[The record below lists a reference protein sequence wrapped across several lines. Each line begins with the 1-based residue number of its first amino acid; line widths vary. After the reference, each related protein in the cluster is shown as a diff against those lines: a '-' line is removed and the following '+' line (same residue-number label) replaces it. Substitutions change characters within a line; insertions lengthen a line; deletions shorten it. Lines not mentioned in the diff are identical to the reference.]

1 MKKLRAK
8 DRAAVRAGFEEM
20 RKAGIKCVVVGMY
33 SLVTTSCA
41 ACAFAQEPVLF
52 YRKFYG
58 GDDRYKVPEHCYVCR
73 EREFV
78 IDGVPVK
85 RDHWVKRQDYVLEEG
100 R

>member
-1 MKKLRAK
+1 MGCDAPFL
-8 DRAAVRAGFEEM
+8 EEGTI
-20 RKAGIKCVVVGMY
+20 R
-33 SLVTTSCA
+33 LTSPCA
-41 ACAFAQEPVLF
+41 ACAYAQNPKLFFQEFASYLGQD
-52 YRKFYG
+52 G
-58 GDDRYKVPEHCYVCR
+58 AGIPEHCYVCR